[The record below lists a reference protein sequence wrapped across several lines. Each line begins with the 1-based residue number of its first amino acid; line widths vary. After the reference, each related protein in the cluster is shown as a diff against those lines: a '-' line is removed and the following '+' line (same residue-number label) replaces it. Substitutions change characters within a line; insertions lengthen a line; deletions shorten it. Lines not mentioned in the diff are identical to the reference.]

1 MDLYNIKKYC
11 LKPENLIFNNS
22 VSVLKNS
29 DVFFEKIFEIIE
41 KAQKRIIVEFYEI
54 ADDKIG
60 REFAERL
67 KSKAKSGVE
76 VFLIYDSIGSILTS
90 SDFFRD
96 ISKSQIKVR
105 EFNPVRIYRPYWK
118 WIRRDHR
125 KIIAV
130 DDKIAIVGGFNISLD
145 YAPRKMG
152 GKNWKDCG
160 VLLIGEAVKKIVS
173 VFRDTWVELGGENFE
188 LLNEKIQVSEN
199 IPVSIVSGSG
209 IRNFLSIRRGYK
221 YAIDNA
227 RDYIYITNAYFL
239 PDKLIYRKLVKAVL
253 RGVKVKILTPYK
265 TDHPYVRIASWA
277 MFPYMIK
284 HGIEIYEWQ
293 NEILHSK
300 TAVIDGYWVSIGSHN
315 LDHRSLHYN
324 LELNVNIFDE
334 KIGKEMEKNFLEDLQ
349 NSKQITLKDCKERIL
364 SSKILSEI
372 LYLFR
377 SWL

>member
-11 LKPENLIFNNS
+11 LKPENLIHNNC
-22 VSVLKNS
+22 VEILYGAE
-29 DVFFEKIFEIIE
+29 VFFEKIFNLID
-41 KAQKRIIVEFYEI
+41 KAQKNIIIEFYEI
-54 ADDKIG
+54 ADDKVG
-60 REFAERL
+60 RKIAELL
-67 KSKAKSGVE
+67 KEKASKGIE
-76 VFLIYDSIGSILTS
+76 IRIIYDSAGSILTS
-90 SDFFRD
+90 SSFFKD
-96 ISKSQIKVR
+96 MEKSGIKIK
-105 EFNPVRIYRPYWK
+105 EYNPVRLYRPYWK

-145 YAPRKMG
+145 YAPYSIG

-160 VLLIGEAVKKIVS
+160 VLINGEAVYLIMEIFKK
-173 VFRDTWVELGGENFE
+173 TWKELGGDDFTINKHYSDGNSI
-188 LLNEKIQVSEN
+188 L
-199 IPVSIVSGSG
+199 SIVSGSG
-209 IRNFLSIRRGYK
+209 IRNFFSIRRSYK

-239 PDKLIYRKLVKAVL
+239 PDRFIYRRLIKAVM
-253 RGVKVKILTPYK
+253 RGVKVKIITPYK
-265 TDHPYVRIASWA
+265 TDHPYVRLASWA

-293 NEILHSK
+293 KEVLHSK
-300 TAVIDGYWVSIGSHN
+300 TAVIDGYLVSVGSHN

-334 KIGKEMEKNFLEDLQ
+334 KIGNQMKKNFLKDIE
-349 NSKQITLKDCKERIL
+349 NCKRITLEDCKKRIFSAKLL
-364 SSKILSEI
+364 SQI